1 MIAHHRPKRND
12 STLMN
17 RLYYV
22 VLLIIFAFLPIAA
35 SAQQALIRGF
45 VTDASSEKPLQG
57 ASVALF
63 QSDRLIVG
71 TATDGDGYFNLNRVS
86 PGSFELRVSFIGF
99 TDVRE
104 SITLTAGQL
113 FERSFSLAP
122 KAAEIGEVFVEAD
135 KERGVTTVV
144 AGLETVVPAEIRRVP
159 VPGVSGDL
167 AAYLQTVP
175 GVVVQGDRG
184 GQLFV
189 RGGAVDQNMA
199 YLDGIPVY
207 MPFHIL
213 SVFSAFPEELVD
225 RADFYTGGFS
235 AQYGTRVSSI
245 LDVHA
250 RNGNKQKLAGSVALA
265 PFLSSITVE
274 GPIVPG
280 RVSLIASVRQSLI
293 EELFPSLVGQKMPYR
308 FGDRF
313 GKIHALLG
321 SSHSLSFTVLDSEDR
336 GDIAGTKKSVFGEVE
351 AQEITDSTQVSWTNQ
366 VFGGTYNYRSN
377 QIPLVAEVTAGSS
390 KMTNEFGPEDDV
402 ERRST
407 LESIDLKARLM
418 YQFAFGTVSAGSTF
432 RNTKFS
438 LLLDD
443 LFTDLTTNRE
453 ELQELS
459 SYVEGSFELAKGRL
473 SINPGVHFYTL
484 PERSQNWTEPR
495 MRLSYW
501 PTGKTGRHQFNASW
515 GIYHQAIS
523 GLSDERDLGNIFYA
537 WVTTPED
544 AEATQAQHAIL
555 GWNVRLFPWM
565 NAAIEGYYK
574 TYDNLSVPIFS
585 PFPKFTTTQEDAN
598 GTAFGMDARLNLE
611 NRPFWFESV
620 LDGYISYA
628 YSKVEYETETYT
640 YNPAHDRR
648 HQMNALVHA
657 QKGEVGMTIQ
667 WQYGSGLPYTP
678 SGGFDVWYLLTPGVD
693 VTKEVGIDRIL
704 YSNPYSGRQPT
715 YARVDVWLERRI
727 EKGRYVATLRA
738 GAVNLFNRD
747 NLFYYDLF
755 TFKRVDQL
763 PFLPSV
769 GFKVDF
775 R

>member
-1 MIAHHRPKRND
+1 
-12 STLMN
+12 MN
-17 RLYYV
+17 RFYYV
-22 VLLIIFAFLPIAA
+22 ALLALLGFLPTAA

-57 ASVALF
+57 ASIALF
-63 QSDRLIVG
+63 QSDRLILG
-71 TATDGDGYFNLNRVS
+71 TATDGDGYFILNRVS
-86 PGSFELRVSFIGF
+86 LGAYELRVSFIGF
-99 TDVRE
+99 SDIRE
-104 SITLTAGQL
+104 TINLTAEQ
-113 FERSFSLAP
+113 FVERSFALTP
-122 KAAEIGEVFVEAD
+122 KTAEIGEVLVEAE

-235 AQYGTRVSSI
+235 AQYGTRVSSV

-250 RNGNKQKLAGSVALA
+250 RNGNKQQLAGSVALA
-265 PFLSSITVE
+265 PFLSSVTVE
-274 GPIVPG
+274 GPVIPG

-336 GDIAGTKKSVFGEVE
+336 GDIAGTKKSVFGETE
-351 AQEITDSTQVSWTNQ
+351 ASEITDSTEVAWTNRI
-366 VFGGTYNYRSN
+366 FGGTYIYRSN
-377 QIPLVAEVTAGSS
+377 LLPLVAEFTAGTSQ
-390 KMTNEFGPEDDV
+390 MTNEFGPEDQV

-407 LESIDLKARLM
+407 LESVDLKTRWT
-418 YQFAFGTVSAGSTF
+418 YQFNVGDVSVGSTY

-443 LFTDLTTNRE
+443 LFTDLTSTKD
-453 ELQELS
+453 ELQEVS
-459 SYVEGSFELAKGRL
+459 SYVEGTFELAKGNISL
-473 SINPGVHFYTL
+473 NPGVHLYSL
-484 PERSQNWTEPR
+484 PQRSQHWTEPR
-495 MRLSYW
+495 MRVSYW
-501 PTGKTGRHQFNASW
+501 PAGRTGRHQINASW
-515 GIYHQAIS
+515 GIFHQAIS
-523 GLSDERDLGNIFYA
+523 GLSDERDLGNVFYA
-537 WVTTPED
+537 WVTTREG
-544 AEATQAQHAIL
+544 AKATAAQHAIL
-555 GWNVRLFPWM
+555 GWNVRLLPWM
-565 NAAIEGYYK
+565 NAALEGYYK
-574 TYDNLSVPIFS
+574 AYDNLSVPIFS
-585 PFPKFTTTQEDAN
+585 PFPRFTMTLEEAK
-598 GTAFGMDARLNLE
+598 GTAFGMDARVNLE

-620 LDGYISYA
+620 LDGYVSYA
-628 YSKVEYETETYT
+628 YSKVEYETQNYT
-640 YNPAHDRR
+640 YNPSHDRR
-648 HQMNALVHA
+648 HQLNALIHA
-657 QKGEVGMTIQ
+657 QKGEVGMTVQ
-667 WQYGSGLPYTP
+667 WQYGSGLPYTQ

-704 YSNPYSGRQPT
+704 YSKPYGGRQPT

-727 EKGRYVATLRA
+727 EKGRYVTTLRA

-769 GFKVDF
+769 GFKVEF